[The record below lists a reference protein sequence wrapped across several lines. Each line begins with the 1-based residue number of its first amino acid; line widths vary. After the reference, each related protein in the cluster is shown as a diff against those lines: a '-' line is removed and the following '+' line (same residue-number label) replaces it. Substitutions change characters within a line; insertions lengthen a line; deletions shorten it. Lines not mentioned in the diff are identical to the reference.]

1 MKRRLTTKLLL
12 ASLAIAPLAA
22 APTTVATAQSVVSP
36 GSEIVLSIGR
46 GELVN
51 VPGTMADIFVA
62 DDNVA
67 DVQVKSQ
74 RQLYVFGK
82 AGGETTIYAS
92 NRAGDIIWSAN
103 VRVGSN
109 IGSIDQLMALA
120 MPDAKISVAT
130 MGTNVILLTGTV
142 AAPEDAERR
151 SVSSKPMSAKTRM
164 SLAGCAWRR
173 RCRSI
178 CRCASSRLAAASF
191 GRSVSI

>member
-120 MPDAKISVAT
+120 MPDANISVAT
-130 MGTNVILLTGTV
+130 M
-142 AAPEDAERR
+142 
-151 SVSSKPMSAKTRM
+151 
-164 SLAGCAWRR
+164 WW
-173 RCRSI
+173 
-178 CRCASSRLAAASF
+178 
-191 GRSVSI
+191 